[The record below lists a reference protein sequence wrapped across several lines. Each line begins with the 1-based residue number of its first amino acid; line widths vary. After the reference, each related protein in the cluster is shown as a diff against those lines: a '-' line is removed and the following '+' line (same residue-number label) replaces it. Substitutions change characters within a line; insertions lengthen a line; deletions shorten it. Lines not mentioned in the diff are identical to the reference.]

1 MLYVIECVI
10 NLIFMSSEP
19 LSTTGNP
26 MTINDIGVGFLVIMV
41 FIAIIWLIVHSVRFY
56 KSKNRLE
63 SVTADEKNNLKDRHT
78 NYLISILYY
87 FECYALIFLCLL
99 YGKSVIMKT
108 TGQKPSNN
116 EIVICVIWWLYTA
129 LIIMSVI
136 FIVI

>member
-63 SVTADEKNNLKDRHT
+63 SVTAN
-78 NYLISILYY
+78 
-87 FECYALIFLCLL
+87 
-99 YGKSVIMKT
+99 
-108 TGQKPSNN
+108 
-116 EIVICVIWWLYTA
+116 
-129 LIIMSVI
+129 
-136 FIVI
+136 